1 MMKPATRIAVVA
13 LLGLSGATTA
23 RAQAS
28 FKPPP
33 FAAPFKEAGS
43 PQPGGRQ
50 IFGEALAERMK
61 DSVGSAA
68 SDMSRASC
76 ATHPQIRIPGATG
89 ICTDFAMGNVTL
101 ARGSAN
107 FAPIVVVIKKEKP

>member
-1 MMKPATRIAVVA
+1 MKPATRFAAVA
-13 LLGLSGATTA
+13 LLGLSGAFTA

-33 FAAPFKEAGS
+33 FGAPFKEASS

-50 IFGEALAERMK
+50 AFGEALAERMK
-61 DSVGSAA
+61 DGGRNAA
-68 SDMSRASC
+68 TEMSQPSC
-76 ATHPQIRIPGATG
+76 ATPPQIRIPGTTG

-107 FAPIVVVIKKEKP
+107 FAPIVVVIKKDKP

>member
-1 MMKPATRIAVVA
+1 MRPATRIAVVA
-13 LLGLSGATTA
+13 LLGLSGVVTA

-28 FKPPP
+28 FKPPS
-33 FAAPFKEAGS
+33 FAAPFKEVSS

-50 IFGEALAERMK
+50 AFGEALSERMK
-61 DSVGSAA
+61 DAAGNAA
-68 SDMSRASC
+68 SEMSRSSC
-76 ATHPQIRIPGATG
+76 ATPPQIRIPGTTG

-107 FAPIVVVIKKEKP
+107 FAPIVVVIRKDRP

>member
-1 MMKPATRIAVVA
+1 MKPATRFAVVA
-13 LLGLSGATTA
+13 LLGLSGAVTA

-28 FKPPP
+28 FKPPS
-33 FAAPFKEAGS
+33 FAAPFKEASS

-50 IFGEALAERMK
+50 VFGEALAERMK
-61 DSVGSAA
+61 DAA
-68 SDMSRASC
+68 GTAAKGTSPSSC
-76 ATHPQIRIPGATG
+76 ATTPQIRIPGTTG

-107 FAPIVVVIKKEKP
+107 FAPIVVVIEKDKP